1 MDAIFD
7 KDPNISRDFH
17 TIQVVL
23 YAEFQR
29 DKLLKFLQSSQY
41 ISLTQAQKE
50 LQERDLGPEIV
61 YILERTGQIKK
72 ALQIVLHAIKDVN
85 QAIEFCKRHNDKD
98 LWEDLIK
105 YSVNKPDYIIG
116 LLNNIGTHVDPVDLI
131 NRIPN
136 GVAIR
141 GLRDALVKILSDYR
155 VQISLLEGSKSIMTR
170 DCFNLLEK
178 QIKVVRQGISVE
190 DDQKCPACDELLI
203 VFNPNMTR
211 GLKIFECR
219 HSFHEDCIQENAT
232 CSICSQNKSSLLA
245 I

>member
-1 MDAIFD
+1 M
-7 KDPNISRDFH
+7 
-17 TIQVVL
+17 VL
-23 YAEFQR
+23 YAEYQR
-29 DKLLKFLQSSQY
+29 EKLLKFLQTSQY

-105 YSVNKPDYIIG
+105 YSLNKPEYIIG

-136 GVAIR
+136 GVTIK

-155 VQISLLEGSKSIMTR
+155 VQISLLEGSKNIMAR
-170 DCFNLLEK
+170 DCFNLLK
-178 QIKVVRQGISVE
+178 KHIKVVRQGVCVY
-190 DDQKCPACDELLI
+190 DDQKCLVCDEALM
-203 VFNPNMTR
+203 VSNFNLQR
-211 GLKIFECR
+211 GLKIFECK
-219 HSFHEDCIQENAT
+219 HAFHDDCLQNSGF
-232 CSICSQNKSSLLA
+232 CSVCSQNRGSSLPLLNA
-245 I
+245 D